1 MRAGSRWKRTPF
13 PASPVGG
20 IAPLASGRQTR
31 PRIDRDRANLGRRPG
46 ANKGLRRLWEISAGC
61 LGREPYRST
70 GWPASRKPCSRP
82 CGSEFTGSVGVSC
95 CGFKASAQTR
105 CFPGAQ
111 GFVPPPPHGF
121 RFARGTPP
129 DPSYESPC
137 APHGDALDEEV
148 GAAANA
154 PPGGRTQ
161 SLRRGT
167 SGMDAARGA
176 PGHGWPIAPAPRR
189 RLRRT
194 HFSAARRAS
203 VASNGDGVRE
213 PWRSRG
219 RMMGQALLVPF
230 EWFGIPTI
238 VKRDSPGR
246 AKPKAPAELD
256 NQLGSKPSGNTQR
269 RQSQFIR
276 DRCRLHALRG

>member
-31 PRIDRDRANLGRRPG
+31 PRTDRDRANLGRRPG

-95 CGFKASAQTR
+95 CGFKARAQAR

-111 GFVPPPPHGF
+111 RFLPPPPHGF

-137 APHGDALDEEV
+137 APHGDALDEESWSSRQRPSRRPNAV
-148 GAAANA
+148 VAPGDERHGCRERRARPWMAHRAGPQTTLAANA
-154 PPGGRTQ
+154 LQCGPKG
-161 SLRRGT
+161 
-167 SGMDAARGA
+167 
-176 PGHGWPIAPAPRR
+176 
-189 RLRRT
+189 
-194 HFSAARRAS
+194 
-203 VASNGDGVRE
+203 E
-213 PWRSRG
+213 RS
-219 RMMGQALLVPF
+219 
-230 EWFGIPTI
+230 E
-238 VKRDSPGR
+238 
-246 AKPKAPAELD
+246 
-256 NQLGSKPSGNTQR
+256 
-269 RQSQFIR
+269 
-276 DRCRLHALRG
+276 